1 MSRSLR
7 ILVVD
12 DEVGFARSMARSLRR
27 LGHEPTLA
35 LHPVDALA
43 LFREQSFDA
52 VITDID
58 MPEMSGIEL
67 ARSLRQQR
75 GDVPIAFCTGSD
87 PANGRLE
94 EAATLGPVK
103 GKSARE
109 ADVRAILLAL
119 TAMFVA
125 AT

>member
-1 MSRSLR
+1 MSHSLR

-12 DEVGFARSMARSLRR
+12 DEVGFARSLGRSLRR
-27 LGHEPTLA
+27 LGHQPTLA
-35 LHPVDALA
+35 LHPDDALA

-58 MPEMSGIEL
+58 MPEMNGVDL
-67 ARSLRQQR
+67 ARSLRKER

-87 PANGRLE
+87 PASGRMI
-94 EAATLGPVK
+94 EASALGPVR
-103 GKSARE
+103 GKCASE

-119 TAMFVA
+119 TAMLVA
-125 AT
+125 AE

>member
-1 MSRSLR
+1 MTRSLR

-12 DEVGFARSMARSLRR
+12 DEVGFARSLGRSLRR

-35 LHPVDALA
+35 LHPDDALA

-58 MPEMSGIEL
+58 MPEMNGVEL
-67 ARSLRQQR
+67 ARSLRKER

-87 PANGRLE
+87 PASGRLA
-94 EAATLGPVK
+94 EASTLGPVRGK
-103 GKSARE
+103 GASD

-119 TAMFVA
+119 AATFVA
-125 AT
+125 AE